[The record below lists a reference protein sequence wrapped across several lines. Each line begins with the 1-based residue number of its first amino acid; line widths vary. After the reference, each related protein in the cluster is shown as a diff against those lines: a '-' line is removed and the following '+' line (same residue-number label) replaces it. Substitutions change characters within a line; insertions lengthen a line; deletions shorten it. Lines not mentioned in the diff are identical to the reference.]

1 MPDRLASLGRFQSLP
16 AEPLTFLQFAVGV
29 NSSDRTTSEVVAAM
43 GQAQVG
49 CVLLMDGTRLA
60 GIFTAA
66 DLIRTI
72 ATGADLTKLA
82 ITEVMTSGVMTL
94 AETSTPID
102 VVAAFEQHGVGY
114 LPVLSQTG
122 EVLQVLRA
130 ADMPQPQVK
139 TQAHARLRRSSVR
152 EVVTPQVL
160 QIAPDQTLQQAAK
173 ILSNRHGNY
182 LVVTTANDLTP
193 NDLTPNDLT
202 PIGVLTQGDLVQAQ
216 IFGQDFRHDR
226 VSDVMSAPPRSIGLD
241 DSLWMAYQQM
251 QRYFL
256 RRLVVVNQQGE
267 LAGILRWEA
276 ILGLL
281 DPIALYQ
288 TTLELQAQVNQQ
300 AMQLEQVQ
308 LKHQES
314 EFDRRRMQQ
323 ELQNMQQQLD
333 RLAYLDIL
341 TQTFNRRHF
350 DQLLAQEWQR
360 LRRDKQPIAVLLA
373 DIDFF
378 QEYNDHHGHLRG
390 DNCLKQVAGA
400 IIEAT
405 QRSSDIVA
413 RYGGEEFAILL
424 PHTDLAGMILLTER
438 IQVNLA
444 RLKIEHPGS
453 IVSQYITLS
462 FGLAT
467 CMPSLGASFAD
478 LLTAADRAMYRAKEQ
493 GRNTY
498 RVTIENEFSTKPR
511 FKILDPAEV
520 VVE

>member
-1 MPDRLASLGRFQSLP
+1 MPDRSLFSLGRFQSFP
-16 AEPLTFLQFAVGV
+16 DEPLTFLQFAVG
-29 NSSDRTTSEVVAAM
+29 TMTSEVVAAM

-49 CVLLMDGTRLA
+49 CVLLMDGSRLA

-72 ATGADLTKLA
+72 ATGVDLTQLP
-82 ITEVMTSGVMTL
+82 IVEVMTSGVMTL
-94 AETSTPID
+94 PETTAPID
-102 VVAAFEQHGVGY
+102 IAAAFAQHGVGY

-122 EVLQVLRA
+122 EILQVLSA
-130 ADMPQPQVK
+130 VDMRQPPVQA
-139 TQAHARLRRSSVR
+139 QAHARLRRSCVR
-152 EVVTPQVL
+152 EIVTPQVL
-160 QIAPDQTLQQAAK
+160 KIVPDQTLQQAAK
-173 ILSNRHGNY
+173 ILSTRHGNY
-182 LVVTTANDLTP
+182 LVVTTANDP
-193 NDLTPNDLT
+193 T

-226 VSDVMSAPPRSIGLD
+226 VSDIMSAPPRSIGLD
-241 DSLWMAYQQM
+241 DSLWNAYQQM

-288 TTLELQAQVNQQ
+288 TTLELQAKVNQQ
-300 AMQLEQVQ
+300 GLELEQAQ
-308 LKHQES
+308 TDRQES
-314 EFDRRRMQQ
+314 EFDRRRMRQ
-323 ELQNMQQQLD
+323 ELDNAQQQLD

-360 LRRDKQPIAVLLA
+360 LRRDKQPIAVVLA

-405 QRSSDIVA
+405 QRSSDVVA

-444 RLKIEHPGS
+444 RLKIQHPGS
-453 IVSQYITLS
+453 IVSEYVTLS

-520 VVE
+520 VE

>member
-1 MPDRLASLGRFQSLP
+1 MPDRSLASLGRFQSLP
-16 AEPLTFLQFAVGV
+16 TESLTFLQFAVSVTVG
-29 NSSDRTTSEVVAAM
+29 EVVAAM

-49 CVLLMDGTRLA
+49 CVLLMDGSRLA

-72 ATGADLTKLA
+72 ATGVDLTKLS
-82 ITEVMTSGVMTL
+82 IVEVMTSGVITL
-94 AETSTPID
+94 PEASDPID

-114 LPVLSQTG
+114 LPVLNQMG
-122 EVLQVLRA
+122 EVLQVLSA
-130 ADMPQPQVK
+130 ADIPQPSVQS
-139 TQAHARLRRSSVR
+139 QAHGRLRRSCVR
-152 EVVTPQVL
+152 EIITPQVL

-173 ILSNRHGNY
+173 ILSHRHGNY
-182 LVVTTANDLTP
+182 LVVTTGNDP
-193 NDLTPNDLT
+193 T

-241 DSLWMAYQQM
+241 DSLWNAYQQM

-360 LRRDKQPIAVLLA
+360 LRRDKQPIAVVFA